1 MEFTTVPFNFNGKPL
16 MDMSEAHQAMKV
28 EDIATELGCKLIENN
43 IKIKVDGFVG
53 DDMIN
58 MAPLKY
64 IFA

>member
-1 MEFTTVPFNFNGKPL
+1 
-16 MDMSEAHQAMKV
+16 MKV

-43 IKIKVDGFVG
+43 IKIKVNGFVG
-53 DDMIN
+53 DDYLS

>member
-1 MEFTTVPFNFNGKPL
+1 
-16 MDMSEAHQAMKV
+16 MKL

-43 IKIKVDGFVG
+43 MKIKVNGFVG
-53 DDMIN
+53 DDYIS